1 MINMNTLK
9 KSSAIISRNL
19 LIAFVVYFLFYSFV
33 KNANNLAFFCTKF
46 IVYFHFICLN
56 FHYRKIMKICGDDMQ
71 TSPQSNDKI
80 YDLAVIGGGINGVGI
95 AADASG
101 RGLSVFLCEK
111 DDLASH
117 TSSASSKLIHGGLRY
132 LEHKEFRL
140 VREALAEREVLLAK
154 APHII
159 RPMRFIMPH
168 RPHLRPAWL
177 IRTGL
182 FFYDHLGKREK
193 LLGSNN
199 VYFKE
204 DSPLNSAITRGFE
217 YSDCAVD
224 DSRLVVLN
232 AMHAREKGADVVTR
246 TRCLSAQRDGQYWL
260 VDLENEHGQFQIK
273 AKALVNAAG
282 PWVAQFIKQDLQLK
296 SPYGIRLIQGSHIIV
311 PKLYECDKAFIMQN
325 DDRRIVFAIPY
336 LDQYTMIGTT
346 DREYQGDPAQV
357 KITQEEI
364 DYLIEVSNAHFKKQL
379 TQQDIIWTFAG
390 VRPLC
395 DDESDNP
402 SAITRDYTLAL
413 SKGEKGQAPL
423 LSVFGGKLTTYR
435 KLAES
440 AMQQLKAFFPEMQ
453 GSWTATE
460 ALPGGENMHSVEQL
474 IQEIRAQITD
484 APEALAKRWAS
495 TYGSRIW
502 NILGEI
508 TSVDQLGK
516 HFGQGLYAKEVDYLS
531 RFEWVTSTQDVLWR
545 RSKLGLSFMPSEEL
559 ALDAYLAAKQ
569 QSPHAA

>member
-1 MINMNTLK
+1 
-9 KSSAIISRNL
+9 
-19 LIAFVVYFLFYSFV
+19 
-33 KNANNLAFFCTKF
+33 
-46 IVYFHFICLN
+46 
-56 FHYRKIMKICGDDMQ
+56 MQ
-71 TSPQSNDKI
+71 TSPQSKDKI
-80 YDLAVIGGGINGVGI
+80 YDIAVIGGGINGVGI
-95 AADASG
+95 AADAAG

-199 VYFKE
+199 VYFKD

-246 TRCLSAQRDGQYWL
+246 TRCLSAQRVEGYW
-260 VDLENEHGQFQIK
+260 VVELENAQGSFKIK

-296 SPYGIRLIQGSHIIV
+296 SPYGIRLIQGSHIVV
-311 PKLYECDKAFIMQN
+311 PKLYEGDKAFIMQN

-346 DREYQGDPAQV
+346 DREYQGDPSKVQ
-357 KITQEEI
+357 ITQAET
-364 DYLIEVSNAHFKKQL
+364 DYLLEVSNAHFKKQL
-379 TQQDIIWTFAG
+379 TQADIIWTFAG

-413 SKGEKGQAPL
+413 SQETHDQAPL

-440 AMQQLKAFFPEMQ
+440 AMHQLNPFFPEMKE
-453 GSWTATE
+453 SWTASE
-460 ALPGGENMHSVEQL
+460 ALPGGENMASAEQL
-474 IQEIRAQITD
+474 ANEIRAQITD
-484 APEALAKRWAS
+484 VSESLAKRWATS
-495 TYGSRIW
+495 YGSRIW
-502 NILGEI
+502 NILGEAVSI
-508 TSVDQLGK
+508 DQLGLG
-516 HFGQGLYAKEVDYLS
+516 FGHGLFAKEVDYLC
-531 RFEWVTSTQDVLWR
+531 RFEWVTTSEDILWR
-545 RSKLGLSFMPSEEL
+545 RSKLGLVFAQNEIDR
-559 ALDAYLAAKQ
+559 LDAYLSNKPNHTVAA
-569 QSPHAA
+569 

>member
-1 MINMNTLK
+1 
-9 KSSAIISRNL
+9 
-19 LIAFVVYFLFYSFV
+19 
-33 KNANNLAFFCTKF
+33 
-46 IVYFHFICLN
+46 
-56 FHYRKIMKICGDDMQ
+56 MQ
-71 TSPQSNDKI
+71 TSPLLKDKI
-80 YDLAVIGGGINGVGI
+80 YDIAVIGGGINGVGI
-95 AADASG
+95 AADAAG

-193 LLGSNN
+193 LLGSNII
-199 VYFKE
+199 YFKD

-246 TRCLSAQRDGQYWL
+246 TRCLSAQRVEGYW
-260 VDLENEHGQFQIK
+260 VVELENAQGSFKIK

-296 SPYGIRLIQGSHIIV
+296 SPYGIRLIQGSHIVV
-311 PKLYECDKAFIMQN
+311 PKLYEGDKAFIMQN

-346 DREYQGDPAQV
+346 DREYQGDPSKVQ
-357 KITQEEI
+357 ITQAET
-364 DYLIEVSNAHFKKQL
+364 DYLLEVSNAHFKKQL
-379 TQQDIIWTFAG
+379 TQADIIWTFAG

-413 SKGEKGQAPL
+413 SQETHDQAPL

-440 AMQQLKAFFPEMQ
+440 AMQQLKAFFPEMK

-460 ALPGGENMHSVEQL
+460 ALPGGENMASAEQL
-474 IQEIRAQITD
+474 VNEIRAQITD
-484 APEALAKRWAS
+484 VSESLAKRWATS
-495 TYGSRIW
+495 YGSRIW
-502 NILGEI
+502 NILGEAVSI
-508 TSVDQLGK
+508 DQLGLS
-516 HFGQGLYAKEVDYLS
+516 FGHGLFAKEVDYLC
-531 RFEWVTSTQDVLWR
+531 RFEWVTTSEDILWR
-545 RSKLGLSFMPSEEL
+545 RSKLGLVFAQNEIDR
-559 ALDAYLAAKQ
+559 LDAYLSNKPNHIVAA
-569 QSPHAA
+569 

>member
-1 MINMNTLK
+1 
-9 KSSAIISRNL
+9 
-19 LIAFVVYFLFYSFV
+19 
-33 KNANNLAFFCTKF
+33 
-46 IVYFHFICLN
+46 
-56 FHYRKIMKICGDDMQ
+56 MQ
-71 TSPQSNDKI
+71 TSPLLKDKI
-80 YDLAVIGGGINGVGI
+80 YDIAVIGGGINGVGI
-95 AADASG
+95 AADAAG

-199 VYFKE
+199 VYFKD

-246 TRCLSAQRDGQYWL
+246 TRCLSAQRVEGYW
-260 VDLENEHGQFQIK
+260 VVELENAQGSFKIK

-282 PWVAQFIKQDLQLK
+282 PWVAQFIKQDLELK
-296 SPYGIRLIQGSHIIV
+296 SPYGIRLIQGSHIVV
-311 PKLYECDKAFIMQN
+311 PKLYEGDKAFIMQN

-336 LDQYTMIGTT
+336 LEQYTMIGTT
-346 DREYQGDPAQV
+346 DREYQGDPSKVQ
-357 KITQEEI
+357 ITQAET
-364 DYLIEVSNAHFKKQL
+364 DYLLEVSNAHFKKQL
-379 TQQDIIWTFAG
+379 TQADIIWTFAG

-413 SKGEKGQAPL
+413 SQENDEQAPL

-440 AMQQLKAFFPEMQ
+440 AMQQLKVFFPEMK

-460 ALPGGENMHSVEQL
+460 ALPGGENMESVEQL
-474 IQEIRAQITD
+474 VREIRAQVTD
-484 APEALAKRWAS
+484 ASEDLVKRWAS
-495 TYGSRIW
+495 AYGSRIW
-502 NILGEI
+502 NILGEKS
-508 TSVDQLGK
+508 SVEQLGQ
-516 HFGQGLYAKEVDYLS
+516 HFGQGLYAREVDYLCQV
-531 RFEWVTSTQDVLWR
+531 EWAITSQDILWR
-545 RSKLGLSFMPSEEL
+545 RSKLGLSFTQKETEV
-559 ALDAYLAAKQ
+559 LDAYLTVKTHNNEAA
-569 QSPHAA
+569 

>member
-1 MINMNTLK
+1 
-9 KSSAIISRNL
+9 
-19 LIAFVVYFLFYSFV
+19 
-33 KNANNLAFFCTKF
+33 
-46 IVYFHFICLN
+46 
-56 FHYRKIMKICGDDMQ
+56 MQ
-71 TSPQSNDKI
+71 TSPLSKDKI
-80 YDLAVIGGGINGVGI
+80 YDIAVIGGGINGVGI
-95 AADASG
+95 AADAAG

-199 VYFKE
+199 VYFKD

-232 AMHAREKGADVVTR
+232 AMHAREKGADIVTR
-246 TRCLSAQRDGQYWL
+246 TRCLSAQRVEDYW
-260 VDLENEHGQFQIK
+260 VVELENAQGSFKIK

-296 SPYGIRLIQGSHIIV
+296 SPYGIRLIQGSHIVV
-311 PKLYECDKAFIMQN
+311 PKLYEGDKAFIMQN

-346 DREYQGDPAQV
+346 DREYQGDPSKVQ
-357 KITQEEI
+357 ITQAET
-364 DYLIEVSNAHFKKQL
+364 DYLLEVSNAHFKKQL
-379 TQQDIIWTFAG
+379 TQADIIWTFAG

-413 SKGEKGQAPL
+413 SQETHDQAPL

-440 AMQQLKAFFPEMQ
+440 AMHQLNPFFPEMKE
-453 GSWTATE
+453 SWTASE
-460 ALPGGENMHSVEQL
+460 ALPGGENMASAEQL
-474 IQEIRAQITD
+474 ANEIRAQITD
-484 APEALAKRWAS
+484 VSESLAKRWATS
-495 TYGSRIW
+495 YGSRVW
-502 NILGEI
+502 NILGE
-508 TSVDQLGK
+508 SVSIDQLGLS
-516 HFGQGLYAKEVDYLS
+516 FGHGLFAKEVDYLC
-531 RFEWVTSTQDVLWR
+531 RFEWVTTSEDILWR
-545 RSKLGLSFMPSEEL
+545 RSKLGLVFAQNETE
-559 ALDAYLAAKQ
+559 ALDAYLIVKTHGNEAA
-569 QSPHAA
+569 

>member
-1 MINMNTLK
+1 
-9 KSSAIISRNL
+9 
-19 LIAFVVYFLFYSFV
+19 
-33 KNANNLAFFCTKF
+33 
-46 IVYFHFICLN
+46 
-56 FHYRKIMKICGDDMQ
+56 MQ
-71 TSPQSNDKI
+71 TSPLLKDKI
-80 YDLAVIGGGINGVGI
+80 YDIAVIGGGINGVGI
-95 AADASG
+95 AADAAG

-199 VYFKE
+199 VYFKD

-246 TRCLSAQRDGQYWL
+246 TRCLSAQRVEGYW
-260 VDLENEHGQFQIK
+260 VVELENAQGSFKIK

-296 SPYGIRLIQGSHIIV
+296 SPYGIRLIQGSHIVV
-311 PKLYECDKAFIMQN
+311 PKLYEGDKAFIMQN

-346 DREYQGDPAQV
+346 DREYQGDPSKVQ
-357 KITQEEI
+357 ITQAET
-364 DYLIEVSNAHFKKQL
+364 DYLLEVSNAHFKKQL
-379 TQQDIIWTFAG
+379 TQADIIWTFAG

-395 DDESDNP
+395 DDESDSP

-413 SKGEKGQAPL
+413 SQETHDQAPL

-440 AMQQLKAFFPEMQ
+440 AMQQLKAFFPEMK

-460 ALPGGENMHSVEQL
+460 ALPGGENMASAEQL
-474 IQEIRAQITD
+474 VNEIRAQITD

-516 HFGQGLYAKEVDYLS
+516 HFGQGLYAKEVDYLC

>member
-1 MINMNTLK
+1 
-9 KSSAIISRNL
+9 
-19 LIAFVVYFLFYSFV
+19 
-33 KNANNLAFFCTKF
+33 
-46 IVYFHFICLN
+46 
-56 FHYRKIMKICGDDMQ
+56 MQ
-71 TSPQSNDKI
+71 TSPLLKDKI
-80 YDLAVIGGGINGVGI
+80 YDIAVIGGGINGVGI
-95 AADASG
+95 AADAAG

-199 VYFKE
+199 VYFKD

-357 KITQEEI
+357 QITQEET
-364 DYLIEVSNAHFKKQL
+364 DYLLEVSNAHFKKQL
-379 TQQDIIWTFAG
+379 TQADVIWTFAG

-413 SKGEKGQAPL
+413 SQENDEQAPL

-440 AMQQLKAFFPEMQ
+440 AMQQLKVFFPEMK

-460 ALPGGENMHSVEQL
+460 ALPGGENMESVEQL
-474 IQEIRAQITD
+474 VREIRAQVTD
-484 APEALAKRWAS
+484 ASEDLVKRWAS
-495 TYGSRIW
+495 AYGSRIW
-502 NILGEI
+502 NILGEKS
-508 TSVDQLGK
+508 SVEQLGQ
-516 HFGQGLYAKEVDYLS
+516 HFGQGLYAREVDYLCQV
-531 RFEWVTSTQDVLWR
+531 EWAITSQDILWR
-545 RSKLGLSFMPSEEL
+545 RSKLGLSFTQKETEV
-559 ALDAYLAAKQ
+559 LDAYLTVKTHNNEAA
-569 QSPHAA
+569 